1 MGHRASPDDLLL
13 EQVDHDEVLVGD
25 GAEEGQEGE
34 GEARPDG
41 EELPNLL
48 VDVRRVY
55 LDAARAIDGDD
66 VGIACRESMSI

>member
-1 MGHRASPDDLLL
+1 MG
-13 EQVDHDEVLVGD
+13 

-66 VGIACRESMSI
+66 VGIACREST

>member
-13 EQVDHDEVLVGD
+13 EQVDHDEVLVGE
-25 GAEEGQEGE
+25 AEDGQEGE
-34 GEARPDG
+34 GEARSDG

-66 VGIACRESMSI
+66 VGIACREST